1 MVRDFK
7 TLMECRTVAEEN
19 GKSLELIAV
28 ELNFSM
34 PQLEALISRG
44 NAYVINTIKERIAE

>member
-7 TLMECRTVAEEN
+7 TLRECRTVAEEN

-34 PQLEALISRG
+34 SQLEALISRG
-44 NAYVINTIKERIAE
+44 NAYVINILKERIAE